1 MSLLKSFED
10 GVWRRLGCINPR
22 VHTEVRNTCFNFK
35 IENWQN
41 SFWINFFF
49 FFFFESFYSK
59 AFEIF
64 EIDSKAILLVF
75 YFEIEFIKGDSN
87 SLPGFLSREF
97 LQGKWALKSP
107 NPIQKLQK
115 PLMQCLQLNK
125 KNPILKPKIDSK
137 FLELFLQTKPN
148 QHLPKQPLPIK
159 ISNMWL
165 RSILWRYKFLNPII
179 FHT

>member
-41 SFWINFFF
+41 SFWINFF